1 MCACPDSAACSASER
16 GVSRQ
21 PTGGDYAG
29 IGIALAGAF
38 LAPFLAGIG
47 VDALAHTGPVFLL
60 IGLALG
66 IVLAA
71 VTAFV
76 RFKQLL

>member
-1 MCACPDSAACSASER
+1 M
-16 GVSRQ
+16 
-21 PTGGDYAG
+21 
-29 IGIALAGAF
+29 
-38 LAPFLAGIG
+38 APLLAGIG